1 MDSLFPAE
9 AKTKLQAAEWVL
21 VSHQRRRGGCLC
33 GWNELGKSLPGHQAA
48 MLREAGPLSGDPEQE
63 RKRTGS

>member
-48 MLREAGPLSGDPEQE
+48 MLREAGLLPEESDQE
-63 RKRTGS
+63 PKRTAS